1 MKRSKKYREAEKLID
16 KDKVY
21 KINDAVKLLKETA
34 KSKFD
39 ETVELTVVLG
49 INAKKSD
56 QLVRGILMLPH
67 GTGKT
72 RVVAVVAKGEK
83 IKEAKDAGAE
93 FCGTEELINDISKE
107 KIKFDVLIATPDT
120 MRDLSKLAKM
130 LGPKG
135 LMPNPKSGTVTFEV
149 AGAVKRIKAGEMSFR
164 NDESGVIHIGVGKV
178 SFEQDKLQQNVE
190 SSLDEIIK
198 AKPSTS
204 KGQFVK
210 SITLSSTMGP
220 GIKVA
225 LPGD

>member
-149 AGAVKRIKAGEMSFR
+149 ADAVKRIKAGEMSFR

>member
-1 MKRSKKYREAEKLID
+1 MKRSKKYREIEKLID

-34 KSKFD
+34 KAKFD
-39 ETVELTVVLG
+39 ETVEMTIVLG

-83 IKEAKDAGAE
+83 IKEAKDAGAD
-93 FCGTEELINDISKE
+93 FSGAEELINDISKE

-149 AGAVKRIKAGEMSFR
+149 AAAVKRIKAGEVSFR

-178 SFEQDKLQQNVE
+178 SFEQDKLQQNIE
-190 SSLDEIIK
+190 SSIDEIVK
-198 AKPSTS
+198 AKPSAA
-204 KGQFVK
+204 KGQFIK
-210 SITLSSTMGP
+210 RITLSSTMGP

-225 LPGD
+225 LPGA

>member
-1 MKRSKKYREAEKLID
+1 MKRSKKYREIEKLID

-34 KSKFD
+34 KAKFD
-39 ETVELTVVLG
+39 ETVEMTIVLG

-83 IKEAKDAGAE
+83 IKEAKDAGAD
-93 FCGTEELINDISKE
+93 FSGAEELINDISKE

-149 AGAVKRIKAGEMSFR
+149 AAAVKRIKAGEVSFR

-178 SFEQDKLQQNVE
+178 SFEQDKLQQNIE
-190 SSLDEIIK
+190 SSIDEIIK
-198 AKPSTS
+198 AKPSAA
-204 KGQFVK
+204 KGQFIK
-210 SITLSSTMGP
+210 RITLSSTMGP

-225 LPGD
+225 LPGA